1 MNSNY
6 ELGAKGNQKSKET
19 TPIPEQLEY
28 ISTYQLQL
36 VRELNEQLAK
46 EIVKSCVMNDKP
58 AAYFCRVILSAI
70 EKLKASP
77 YGEKLFTKE
86 GKEELVDDIK
96 TFLSSV
102 KKKNWYSRLISSLDT
117 EVAENNLA
125 EELKRFLIGKYSG

>member
-36 VRELNEQLAK
+36 ARELNEQLAK

-58 AAYFCRVILSAI
+58 AVYFCRVILLAI
-70 EKLKASP
+70 EKFKASL
-77 YGEKLFTKE
+77 YGEKLFTKQ
-86 GKEELVDDIK
+86 GKEELVKDIK
-96 TFLSSV
+96 TFLSPV
-102 KKKNWYSRLISSLDT
+102 KKKNWYSRLVSSLDI
-117 EVAENNLA
+117 EEAEKNLA
-125 EELKRFLIGKYSG
+125 EELKRFLIEKYSG